1 MRREN
6 KAIPVIG
13 KLVASATLAAL
24 MLVAACGQVQPEF
37 YSVRPGFACKVLTPN
52 GYEHD
57 WHEAGMMN
65 LGGEGVGGIKN
76 QAVCIETTTYQ
87 VEEQFAQDDPRD
99 HQDHRV
105 LTRSGQRVAYD
116 FYVRLIVPND
126 RAIWDS
132 VLAQITAAPS
142 QDAGE
147 QGRVSYVTV
156 SDIFERFGNQE
167 ARSYGREVATT
178 YDSDLDM
185 NNSRSAIEAALSQK
199 LQQRLG
205 ELHAPLQL
213 QGISV
218 SNIVADPVVQNA
230 RNTAL
235 TASSV
240 RDVAAS
246 YTDNYVRM
254 QQIQANE
261 RMINVLANSKGQ
273 NTIIFN
279 ASPSIAVP
287 AGGRS
292 H

>member
-1 MRREN
+1 MIRR
-6 KAIPVIG
+6 
-13 KLVASATLAAL
+13 VAAPCALAAL
-24 MLVAACGQVQPEF
+24 MLLAACGQARPEF
-37 YSVRPGFACKVLTPN
+37 FSVRPGFACKVLTPN

-57 WHEAGMMN
+57 WHETGMMN
-65 LGGEGVGGIKN
+65 LGGEGIGGIKN
-76 QAVCIETTTYQ
+76 QAVCLETTTYQ

-132 VLAQITAAPS
+132 VLAQITAVPS
-142 QDAGE
+142 QDSSE

-156 SDIFERFGNQE
+156 ADIFERFGNQE
-167 ARSYGREVATT
+167 ARSFGRQIATT

-185 NNSRSAIEAALSQK
+185 NNSRPDIENAVSQK
-199 LQQRLG
+199 LAQRLG

-213 QGISV
+213 QGVAV

-230 RNTAL
+230 RNSAL
-235 TASSV
+235 TAASV
-240 RDVAAS
+240 REVAES

-254 QQIQANE
+254 QQIQATE
-261 RMINVLANSKGQ
+261 RMINVLANSKSP

-279 ASPSIAVP
+279 ASPNIAVP
-287 AGGRS
+287 AGAGPR
-292 H
+292 

>member
-1 MRREN
+1 MIR
-6 KAIPVIG
+6 KIG
-13 KLVASATLAAL
+13 FVSALAAVVL
-24 MLVAACGQVQPEF
+24 LTGCGRFAPQ
-37 YSVRPGFACKVLTPN
+37 YYAVRPGFACKVLTPN
-52 GYEHD
+52 GYEPE
-57 WHEAGMMN
+57 WRETGMMN
-65 LGGEGVGGIKN
+65 LGGEGMGGIRN

-105 LTRSGQRVAYD
+105 LTRAGQRVAYD

-126 RAIWDS
+126 HTTWDS

-142 QDAGE
+142 QDPSDQA
-147 QGRVSYVTV
+147 RVSYITV
-156 SDIFERFGNQE
+156 ADIFERYGNQE
-167 ARSYGREVATT
+167 ARSFGRAAATT

-185 NNSRSAIEAALSQK
+185 NNNRPAIENTLSRN
-199 LQQRLG
+199 LDQRLH

-230 RNTAL
+230 RNSAL
-235 TASSV
+235 TAASV
-240 RDVAAS
+240 KEVAAS
-246 YTDNYVRM
+246 YTDNYVHM

-261 RMINVLANSKGQ
+261 RMINVLANSR
-273 NTIIFN
+273 NPTTIIFN
-279 ASPSIAVP
+279 ASPNIAVP
-287 AGGRS
+287 AGT

>member
-1 MRREN
+1 MLR
-6 KAIPVIG
+6 KFAAAFG
-13 KLVASATLAAL
+13 LTALAAL
-24 MLVAACGQVQPEF
+24 AACGQAAPEYF
-37 YSVRPGFACKVLTPN
+37 TVRPGYACKILTPS
-52 GYEHD
+52 GYERD
-57 WHEAGMMN
+57 WRETGMMN
-65 LGGEGVGGIKN
+65 LGGEGIGGIRN
-76 QAVCIETTTYQ
+76 QAVCLETTTYQ

-126 RAIWDS
+126 HRIWDS
-132 VLAQITAAPS
+132 VLAQITATQS
-142 QDAGE
+142 QDQSEG
-147 QGRVSYVTV
+147 GRVNYISVA
-156 SDIFERFGNQE
+156 DIFERYGNQE
-167 ARSYGREVATT
+167 ARSYGRQVATT

-185 NNSRSAIEAALSQK
+185 NNNRAAIENMLSRSLA
-199 LQQRLG
+199 QRLQ

-230 RNTAL
+230 RNSAL
-235 TASSV
+235 TANSV
-240 RDVAAS
+240 REVAAS

-261 RMINVLANSKGQ
+261 RMINVLANSRTP

-279 ASPSIAVP
+279 ATPNIAVP
-287 AGGRS
+287 AQQ

>member
-1 MRREN
+1 M
-6 KAIPVIG
+6 
-13 KLVASATLAAL
+13 
-24 MLVAACGQVQPEF
+24 
-37 YSVRPGFACKVLTPN
+37 
-52 GYEHD
+52 
-57 WHEAGMMN
+57 
-65 LGGEGVGGIKN
+65 
-76 QAVCIETTTYQ
+76 
-87 VEEQFAQDDPRD
+87 EEQFAQDDPRD

-126 RAIWDS
+126 QAIWDS
-132 VLAQITAAPS
+132 VLAQITAVPS
-142 QDAGE
+142 QIQGE

-156 SDIFERFGNQE
+156 ADIFERFGNQE
-167 ARSYGREVATT
+167 ARSYGRQAATT
-178 YDSDLDM
+178 YDSDLEM
-185 NNSRSAIEAALSQK
+185 NNSRPAIENSLSRQ
-199 LQQRLG
+199 LTQRLG

-213 QGISV
+213 QGVAV

-230 RNTAL
+230 RNSAL

-240 RDVAAS
+240 REVAAS

-261 RMINVLANSKGQ
+261 RMINVLANSKGP

-287 AGGRS
+287 AGAAS

>member
-1 MRREN
+1 MRAN
-6 KAIPVIG
+6 V
-13 KLVASATLAAL
+13 LVSFLSTTLL
-24 MLVAACGQVQPEF
+24 LTGCGRYAPEYF
-37 YSVRPGFACKVLTPN
+37 PVRPGFACKVLTPN

-57 WHEAGMMN
+57 WRETGMMN
-65 LGGEGVGGIKN
+65 LGGEGIGGIKN

-126 RAIWDS
+126 RAVWDS
-132 VLAQITAAPS
+132 VLAQITAVPS
-142 QDAGE
+142 QDPAE
-147 QGRVSYVTV
+147 QSRVSYISVA
-156 SDIFERFGNQE
+156 DIFERYGNQE
-167 ARSYGREVATT
+167 ARSFGRAAATN
-178 YDSDLDM
+178 YESDLDM
-185 NNSRSAIEAALSQK
+185 NNNRPAIENTLSRN
-199 LQQRLG
+199 LDQRLH

-230 RNTAL
+230 RNSAL
-235 TASSV
+235 TAASV
-240 RDVAAS
+240 REVAES

-261 RMINVLANSKGQ
+261 RMINVLANSR
-273 NTIIFN
+273 NPSTIIFN
-279 ASPSIAVP
+279 ASPNLAVP
-287 AGGRS
+287 SGPR
-292 H
+292 

>member
-1 MRREN
+1 MIR
-6 KAIPVIG
+6 
-13 KLVASATLAAL
+13 KLGACCALAL
-24 MLVAACGQVQPEF
+24 LTGLSGCGQARPEY

-57 WHEAGMMN
+57 WHETGMMN
-65 LGGEGVGGIKN
+65 LGGEGIGGIRN
-76 QAVCIETTTYQ
+76 QAVCLETTTYQ

-126 RAIWDS
+126 RATWDG
-132 VLAQITAAPS
+132 VLAQITASPS
-142 QDAGE
+142 PDQSV

-156 SDIFERFGNQE
+156 ADIFERFGNQE

-178 YDSDLDM
+178 YDSDLEM
-185 NNSRSAIEAALSQK
+185 NNSRPTIENALSQR
-199 LQQRLG
+199 LVQRLG
-205 ELHAPLQL
+205 ELHAPLQV
-213 QGISV
+213 QGVAV

-230 RNTAL
+230 RNSAL
-235 TASSV
+235 TTSSV
-240 RDVAAS
+240 REVAAS

-261 RMINVLANSKGQ
+261 RMINVLANSKGA

-279 ASPSIAVP
+279 ASPNIAVP
-287 AGGRS
+287 AAGVA

>member
-1 MRREN
+1 MIR
-6 KAIPVIG
+6 
-13 KLVASATLAAL
+13 KLATFCALGALTLAG
-24 MLVAACGQVQPEF
+24 ACGQAQPEF

-52 GYEHD
+52 GYERD
-57 WHEAGMMN
+57 WRETGMIN
-65 LGGEGVGGIKN
+65 LGGEGIGGIKN

-99 HQDHRV
+99 HQDHRA

-126 RAIWDS
+126 HAVWDS
-132 VLAQITAAPS
+132 VLSQITAVPS
-142 QDAGE
+142 QDPGE

-156 SDIFERFGNQE
+156 ANIFERFGNQE
-167 ARSYGREVATT
+167 ARSYGREIATS

-185 NNSRSAIEAALSQK
+185 NNSRPAIENALSQK
-199 LQQRLG
+199 LGQRLG

-213 QGISV
+213 QGVAV

-230 RNTAL
+230 RNSAL

-240 RDVAAS
+240 REVAAS

-261 RMINVLANSKGQ
+261 RMINVLAASKGG

-279 ASPSIAVP
+279 ASPNVAVP
-287 AGGRS
+287 SGGGR
-292 H
+292 

>member
-1 MRREN
+1 
-6 KAIPVIG
+6 
-13 KLVASATLAAL
+13 
-24 MLVAACGQVQPEF
+24 
-37 YSVRPGFACKVLTPN
+37 VRPGFACKVLTPN
-52 GYEHD
+52 GYERD
-57 WHEAGMMN
+57 WHETGMMN
-65 LGGEGVGGIKN
+65 LGGEGIGGIKN

-126 RAIWDS
+126 HAIWDS
-132 VLAQITAAPS
+132 VLAQITATPS
-142 QDAGE
+142 QSQGE

-156 SDIFERFGNQE
+156 ADIFERFGKQE
-167 ARSYGREVATT
+167 ARSYGRQVATSH
-178 YDSDLDM
+178 DSDLDM
-185 NNSRSAIEAALSQK
+185 NNSRPDIENSLSQK

-213 QGISV
+213 QGVAV

-230 RNTAL
+230 RNSAL

-240 RDVAAS
+240 REVAAS

-261 RMINVLANSKGQ
+261 RMINVLANSKGS

-279 ASPSIAVP
+279 ASPNVAVP
-287 AGGRS
+287 AGGAR
-292 H
+292 